1 MLRTWSY
8 AWWRPVLG
16 LVVVALGMV
25 VVAPLALLPV
35 LAVGVS
41 LEGGDFWDNLADAAS
56 LQTVGPSALLYL
68 NLTLGSMVLV
78 TWLVMRVIHQ
88 MRPRWL
94 ASVVPRIRWGF
105 LAVCLG
111 LSVAALVAQLVVS
124 LFLPASANPEPDAS
138 VNDFTV
144 QTALLAVVVLV
155 TTPLQA
161 AGEEYV
167 FRGYLLQAFGALLR
181 NGWVAIAGS
190 ALLFGL
196 AHGAQNFPLFFD
208 RFFFGLVVAWLV
220 VRTGGLEAGI
230 AMHVLNNFLAFGF
243 ALAFSDLAE
252 TLNVSEISWW
262 NILVTLTQSLTYAAL
277 VVLVARRMGLQTRT
291 RPPAGPPYA
300 PVPPTDGVPPT
311 GFEPALPP

>member
-1 MLRTWSY
+1 MLRTWNYS
-8 AWWRPVLG
+8 WWKPVVG
-16 LVVVALGMV
+16 VLVVAVGMIL
-25 VVAPLALLPV
+25 VAPLALLPV
-35 LAVGVS
+35 LAAGVS
-41 LEGGDFWDNLADAAS
+41 LEGGDFWENFADAAT

-68 NLTLGSMVLV
+68 NLTLGSMIGV
-78 TWLVMRVIHQ
+78 TWLVMRVVHQ

-94 ASVVPRIRWGF
+94 ASVVPRLRWGF

-111 LSVAALVAQLVVS
+111 LSVVALVAQVVVA
-124 LFLPASANPEPDAS
+124 LFLPESANPAPDAT
-138 VNDFTV
+138 VNDFTA
-144 QTALLAVVVLV
+144 QTVLLALVVLL

-181 NGWVAIAGS
+181 NRWLAIIGS

-208 RFFFGLVVAWLV
+208 RFMFGLVAAWLV

-243 ALAFSDLAE
+243 ALVFSDLSE
-252 TLNVSEISWW
+252 SLNVSEISGW
-262 NILVTLTQSLTYAAL
+262 NIIVTLTQSLTYAAL
-277 VVLVARRMGLQTRT
+277 VVFVAGRMGLQTRT
-291 RPPAGPPYA
+291 RPPSGPPYEPSEPMTTVA
-300 PVPPTDGVPPT
+300 P
-311 GFEPALPP
+311 